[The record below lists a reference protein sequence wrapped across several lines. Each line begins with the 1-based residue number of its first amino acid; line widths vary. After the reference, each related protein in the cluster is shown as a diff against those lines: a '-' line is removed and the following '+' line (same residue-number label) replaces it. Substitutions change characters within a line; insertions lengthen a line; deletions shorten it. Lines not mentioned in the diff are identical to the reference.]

1 MRRRAWCARLV
12 QPSTIG
18 LPGTRC
24 SPILSRCA
32 PREVSPAFNNAIV
45 AMCHSAGL
53 APTFVEVP
61 EPAWSTCFSPW
72 PPVSAWRCCRR
83 RSPSGSLPRDPLRCP
98 RGRRSRLPQR
108 GTDPSRCGQPRDTR
122 VPARAR
128 HDPVGVVRRHQF
140 PAGSPSQPHDE
151 PSRSVGGGGLIRT
164 LARLRADG
172 RAARHLSLSR
182 AQASTRPTS
191 CPGGR
196 TRPVWLDRFFFLWSM
211 GAEAILGGSGVL

>member
-1 MRRRAWCARLV
+1 VPQRRARADVRRGAGTRVEHVLLAVAAGVGLALLPETVTERFAAPGSASLPSRQAKPPSAARYRPIPMPTASRHTRSCAR
-12 QPSTIG
+12 S
-18 LPGTRC
+18 
-24 SPILSRCA
+24 
-32 PREVSPAFNNAIV
+32 
-45 AMCHSAGL
+45 
-53 APTFVEVP
+53 P
-61 EPAWSTCFSPW
+61 EPP
-72 PPVSAWRCCRR
+72 
-83 RSPSGSLPRDPLRCP
+83 G
-98 RGRRSRLPQR
+98 
-108 GTDPSRCGQPRDTR
+108 
-122 VPARAR
+122 RAR
-128 HDPVGVVRRHQF
+128 PTALERPSSWPHDPVGVVRRHQF